1 MTRLHVG
8 VVPHYCVVSTNCNQ
22 CMWVSG
28 RWRGGGGG
36 GGEGHVTIVSQF
48 AM

>member
-8 VVPHYCVVSTNCNQ
+8 VVPRYCVVSTNIATSVC
-22 CMWVSG
+22 G
-28 RWRGGGGG
+28 RFLAVGGRGGGGG
-36 GGEGHVTIVSQF
+36 DVTIVSQF